1 MQTIHER
8 CAGLDVH
15 KRNVVAC
22 VRTPEGSMT
31 RTYGT
36 MTEQLLELL
45 DWLLSVE
52 CTHVAMESTGSYWK
66 PIFNLLESEDL
77 EILLVNSRHFKTVPG
92 RKTDVRDA
100 EWLAELLSHGL
111 LRSSYVPKRDQRE
124 LRELVRYRRRLVQ
137 ERVREASRLQKVLEG
152 ANIKL
157 GSVASDVLGKSGR
170 AMLRALIE
178 GQDDPAAL
186 ASLALGKL
194 RKKQDAL
201 HKALRGSMG
210 PHQRFMLAEQLS
222 HIEELESRI
231 DRLNEEVKQ
240 RCAPFVA
247 DIELADTI
255 PGVGVRIAE
264 DVLAEIGIDM
274 SRFPSSR
281 HIASWARICP
291 GTNQSSGSIKRSS
304 IGPGNNWLKTSL
316 VEAAQAAARTR
327 GTYLSALY
335 KRIARRRGK
344 KRATVAVAQGNPVIL
359 YHMLKNRTPYY
370 ELGDDYFDR
379 LGRDHLVKATC
390 KRLER
395 LGYQVTLE
403 PIAA

>member
-1 MQTIHER
+1 MQTIHEH

-22 VRTPEGSMT
+22 VRTPEGSTT

-36 MTEQLLELL
+36 MTEQLFELL
-45 DWLLSVE
+45 EWLLSSG

-66 PIFNLLESEDL
+66 PIYNLLESADL

-137 ERVREASRLQKVLEG
+137 ERVRESSRLQKVLEG

-178 GQDDPAAL
+178 GQDDPTVL
-186 ASLALGKL
+186 ASLAVGKL
-194 RKKQDAL
+194 RKKEEEL
-201 HKALRGSMG
+201 RRALRGSVG

-231 DRLNEEVKQ
+231 ERLDEEVKQ
-240 RCAPFVA
+240 RCTPFVA

-255 PGVGVRIAE
+255 PGVGTRIAE
-264 DVLAEIGIDM
+264 DVLAEIGFDM

-291 GTNQSSGSIKRSS
+291 GTNQSNGTVKRSS
-304 IGPGNNWLKTSL
+304 IGHGNNWLKTSL
-316 VEAAQAAARTR
+316 VEAAQAAARTK

-344 KRATVAVAQGNPVIL
+344 KRATVAVAHAILVIL
-359 YHMLKNRTPYY
+359 YHMLKNRISYY
-370 ELGDDYFDR
+370 ELGADYFDQ
-379 LGRDHLVKATC
+379 LGHDNLVKATRR
-390 KRLER
+390 RLEN
-395 LGYQVTLE
+395 LGYKVTLE